1 MAKHLIY
8 FLMMDLNMISRL
20 PVYIMEVFL
29 YFCRGKLPEWS
40 NGADSKSVEPLG
52 VPGVRIPR
60 FPQEELDKT
69 SQNPDKPY
77 KSAICRVFY
86 FYFVWV

>member
-1 MAKHLIY
+1 MAKRLIY

-60 FPQEELDKT
+60 FPQENKGRE
-69 SQNPDKPY
+69 
-77 KSAICRVFY
+77 
-86 FYFVWV
+86 